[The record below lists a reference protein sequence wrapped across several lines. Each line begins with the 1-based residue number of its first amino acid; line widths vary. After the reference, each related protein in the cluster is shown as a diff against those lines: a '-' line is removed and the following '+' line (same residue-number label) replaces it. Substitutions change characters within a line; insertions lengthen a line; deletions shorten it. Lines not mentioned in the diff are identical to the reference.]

1 MLSDFLSWNDA
12 YSFNA
17 GAGLDHSVLTLY
29 NALIS
34 WGFEYPD
41 ITAEGKFELLRKTM
55 CVTIG
60 LAKFWA
66 PGRHCP

>member
-1 MLSDFLSWNDA
+1 
-12 YSFNA
+12 
-17 GAGLDHSVLTLY
+17 
-29 NALIS
+29 LII

-41 ITAEGKFELLRKTM
+41 ITAEGKFELLCKTM

-66 PGRHCP
+66 PGCHCP